1 MINFKIFLPNKDTF
15 QFKNYV
21 QRIHLYVLTSTSE
34 RDLRPLK
41 ATLAPYLLQQLHGE
55 LEEFFISGHI
65 KSH

>member
-1 MINFKIFLPNKDTF
+1 MINLKIFLPNKDTF
-15 QFKNYV
+15 QIKNYV
-21 QRIHLYVLTSTSE
+21 QRIHLYVLTSMGE

-41 ATLAPYLLQQLHGE
+41 ATLAPYLPQQLHGG